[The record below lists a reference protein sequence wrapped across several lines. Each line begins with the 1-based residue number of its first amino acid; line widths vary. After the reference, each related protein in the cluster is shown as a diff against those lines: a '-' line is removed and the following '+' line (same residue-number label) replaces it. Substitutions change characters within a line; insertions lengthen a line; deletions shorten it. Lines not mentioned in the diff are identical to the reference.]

1 VSNKCA
7 AESPD
12 GFAGARER
20 FETILSWLDGGPST
34 LLDHGELERQLD
46 IEGRRLLR
54 QLLHDHL
61 DLRGMRE
68 IRVKVRDADGNR
80 RSRVETGH
88 TRGLATIFGQVI
100 VRPTANL
107 I

>member
-1 VSNKCA
+1 MSNKCA

-54 QLLHDHL
+54 QLLQDHL

-68 IRVKVRDADGNR
+68 IRVKVRDAAGTVEVE
-80 RSRVETGH
+80 SRPVTPAGSPPSSG
-88 TRGLATIFGQVI
+88 R
-100 VRPTANL
+100 
-107 I
+107 